1 MNAELLAQLKGVLNP
16 KALLT
21 LLTAIQEIAAGKRLD
36 PVVLG
41 EIQATI
47 LELEENIK

>member
-1 MNAELLAQLKGVLNP
+1 MNSTLLSELKGLLDP
-16 KALLT
+16 QKLLT

-47 LELEENIK
+47 LELEEQVK

>member
-1 MNAELLAQLKGVLNP
+1 MNVALLSELKGLLS
-16 KALLT
+16 AQSLLT

-47 LELEENIK
+47 LELEEQVK